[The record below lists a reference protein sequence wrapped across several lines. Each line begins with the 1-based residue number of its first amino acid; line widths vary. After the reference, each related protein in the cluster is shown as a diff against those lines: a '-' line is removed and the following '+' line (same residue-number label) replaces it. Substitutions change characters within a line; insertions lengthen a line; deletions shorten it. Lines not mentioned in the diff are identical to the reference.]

1 MRYRI
6 TVTST
11 GFPRPFVRSNLTKS
25 QMLRYLMR
33 MLKQEEFTAFNIEVM
48 A

>member
-1 MRYRI
+1 MKYRI

-11 GFPRPFVRSNLTKS
+11 SFARSFVRSNLTKS

-33 MLKQEEFTAFNIEVM
+33 MLKEDTFTAFNIEVTP
-48 A
+48 